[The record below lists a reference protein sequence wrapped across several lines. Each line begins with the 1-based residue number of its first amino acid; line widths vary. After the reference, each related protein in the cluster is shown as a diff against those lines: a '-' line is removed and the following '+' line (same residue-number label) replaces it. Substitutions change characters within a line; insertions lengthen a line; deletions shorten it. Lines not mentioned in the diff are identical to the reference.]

1 MFIVP
6 IQEYERSYSGG
17 LDVPVRSVFQ
27 MHFLTTRLAAIATS
41 QDPLPG
47 RFRLHRPVPSHGVFQ
62 ISTRHG
68 YASIIGS
75 SWENKGHCNR
85 WILWIMVIIDHWDDH
100 SRKRSIMRSLESW
113 DPPRRPHLA
122 GSLGLCPAQRCRWYC
137 PNLASMPMAV
147 LSVKFQWIFLQC
159 GASKIAK
166 LVITTITSFYGNN

>member
-75 SWENKGHCNR
+75 SWENFRGIAIGESC
-85 WILWIMVIIDHWDDH
+85 
-100 SRKRSIMRSLESW
+100 ESW
-113 DPPRRPHLA
+113 SSLIIGMTIP
-122 GSLGLCPAQRCRWYC
+122 GSDQ
-137 PNLASMPMAV
+137 
-147 LSVKFQWIFLQC
+147 
-159 GASKIAK
+159 
-166 LVITTITSFYGNN
+166 